1 MSSKQCAEK
10 PYFVI
15 VKKTDTGFSFD
26 NTVTYNSPLA
36 SHSLSQAKGVLHPA
50 LQVTSDWGI
59 TNKSGT
65 ITQLLTGQAGANAL
79 KSSSANRNVILKKEI
94 TSKKTGKK
102 TLVSRFGLLAPS
114 AGSGGGYTLSR
125 VGDRAEGLAVS
136 ELANLLSDLS
146 NSPNSIKVRGS
157 PLEYKRLLDY
167 IQFLMVEKVN
177 NTSNLYLARP
187 NNYHVMDAVYTDGI
201 SLEDAYTGM
210 TETDSTMYNTA
221 YFATG
226 DRTAALASVV
236 RGIPTLYTTGT
247 GDYYNVPITNV
258 IPIIRKILGDMLT
271 GEGFTMPKTSMKNH
285 NNRTQ
290 ELVTPGGRP
299 VITSGPLFAWFLD
312 TRNVGTKTTRKTKE
326 TRTVGSDFHKLS
338 HPLKALV
345 IFYWVFNYPT
355 STGAGVNEQ
364 VAKYF
369 LAILDTFHDFTDHR
383 ATKRFKNIW
392 PESTNPRPHDNAKS
406 KTRNGIRDSN
416 IPSSSEQHKFLVKLL
431 GIDIY
436 RKVGAYNKSITNT
449 IALTNKRDG
458 TSNEGQPA
466 IPVQLRVAHFLYFIT
481 NVLGSQSSR
490 GLIGACED
498 LSRDIMKNMAD
509 NTPVN
514 QPWNFRNPGRK
525 PGENI
530 CKLLEEKK
538 ACVVYDMGSLPT
550 CMKKYTVFHNVGVL
564 DPAADGVL
572 SWGEVVGEDGCV
584 ESSKVKAAKKK
595 QDKKRRESIKVSKSR
610 AERAAKAKA
619 TTAQRIK
626 NEADTA
632 QRKANLNV
640 IKAKQA
646 SNRRATLAL
655 RRGIT
660 GNNKPVNNVRS
671 NKPVNN
677 VRSNKPVNNVRS
689 NLTANFSKLGN
700 MKMNISKGAPR
711 PKMES
716 FNLFLNSPNVNNETV
731 NGLLKKIT
739 LNKGSFIGT
748 NKNTIR
754 NVLNKIIRRNNQPQ
768 NLSMKAGS
776 LKNTMFPNNVRQL
789 RNRP

>member
-15 VKKTDTGFSFD
+15 VEKTDTGFSFD
-26 NTVTYNSPLA
+26 NTVTYKSPLA
-36 SHSLSQAKGVLHPA
+36 THTLSQAKGVLHPA
-50 LQVTSDWGI
+50 LRVTSDWGI
-59 TNKSGT
+59 KNKSGT

-79 KSSSANRNVILKKEI
+79 KSSSANRNVILSKIKTIRKKDKPD
-94 TSKKTGKK
+94 KKV
-102 TLVSRFGLLAPS
+102 LVSRFGLLAPS

-146 NSPNSIKVRGS
+146 NRPNSIKVRGS

-177 NTSNLYLARP
+177 NNVKLYLARP

-201 SLEDAYTGM
+201 SLEAAYDGM

-258 IPIIRKILGDMLT
+258 IPRIRKILADMLT
-271 GEGFTMPKTSMKNH
+271 DKGFTMPKTSMKNH

-290 ELVTPGGRP
+290 KLVTPGGRP

-312 TRNVGTKTTRKTKE
+312 TRNKNEKTDNKG
-326 TRTVGSDFHKLS
+326 TRTVGSNFHE
-338 HPLKALV
+338 LKVEMRALI

-383 ATKRFKNIW
+383 ATNRFKNIW
-392 PESTNPRPHDNAKS
+392 PESKNPRPHDNAKS
-406 KTRNGIRDSN
+406 KTRNGITDSN
-416 IPSSSEQHKFLVKLL
+416 VPSSSEQHKFLVKLL

-436 RKVGAYNKSITNT
+436 RKVNAYNNSIKNT
-449 IALTNKRDG
+449 ITKTNGR
-458 TSNEGQPA
+458 TQIA
-466 IPVQLRVAHFLYFIT
+466 IGLRVAHFLYFIT

-490 GLIGACED
+490 GLIGACEE

-509 NTPVN
+509 NTPIN
-514 QPWNFRNPGRK
+514 RGRNIFKAPNRVE
-525 PGENI
+525 GENI
-530 CKLLEEKK
+530 CELLEKEK

-564 DPAADGVL
+564 DLASDGVL

-584 ESSKVKAAKKK
+584 ESSKVKAAKTK
-595 QDKKRRESIKVSKSR
+595 QRKEREAAKKVSKSR
-610 AERAAKAKA
+610 AERTEKAKQ
-619 TTAQRIK
+619 TRI
-626 NEADTA
+626 
-632 QRKANLNV
+632 QRKANEVTAAKRMANLAV
-640 IKAKQA
+640 IKTKQA

-655 RRGIT
+655 KRGIV
-660 GNNKPVNNVRS
+660 GNNGNNA
-671 NKPVNN
+671 KAKAN
-677 VRSNKPVNNVRS
+677 VGAPPTKRRAQGTGARP
-689 NLTANFSKLGN
+689 NLTVNFSKLGN

-716 FNLFLNSPNVNNETV
+716 FNLFLNSNTVNNDTV
-731 NGLLKKIT
+731 KGLLNKIT
-739 LNKGSFIGT
+739 FNQSRFNGKNKQIV
-748 NKNTIR
+748 R

-776 LKNTMFPNNVRQL
+776 LKNTMFPNNARQP
-789 RNRP
+789 RIRSKQPK

>member
-221 YFATG
+221 DFATG

-247 GDYYNVPITNV
+247 GDYCNVPITKV
-258 IPIIRKILGDMLT
+258 IPRIRKILGDMLT

-285 NNRTQ
+285 KNRTQ

-406 KTRNGIRDSN
+406 KTRNGITDSN
-416 IPSSSEQHKFLVKLL
+416 VPSSSEQHKFLVKLL

-436 RKVGAYNKSITNT
+436 RKVNAYNISIKNT
-449 IALTNKRDG
+449 ITKTNGR
-458 TSNEGQPA
+458 TQIA
-466 IPVQLRVAHFLYFIT
+466 IGLRVAHFLYFIT

-509 NTPVN
+509 NTPIN
-514 QPWNFRNPGRK
+514 QPWNFRNTGRK

-530 CKLLEEKK
+530 CKLLEKEK

-677 VRSNKPVNNVRS
+677 VRSN
-689 NLTANFSKLGN
+689 LTANFSKFERN
-700 MKMNISKGAPR
+700 ATMIQ

-716 FNLFLNSPNVNNETV
+716 FKLFLNSPNVNNETV

>member
-1 MSSKQCAEK
+1 
-10 PYFVI
+10 
-15 VKKTDTGFSFD
+15 
-26 NTVTYNSPLA
+26 
-36 SHSLSQAKGVLHPA
+36 
-50 LQVTSDWGI
+50 
-59 TNKSGT
+59 
-65 ITQLLTGQAGANAL
+65 
-79 KSSSANRNVILKKEI
+79 
-94 TSKKTGKK
+94 
-102 TLVSRFGLLAPS
+102 
-114 AGSGGGYTLSR
+114 
-125 VGDRAEGLAVS
+125 
-136 ELANLLSDLS
+136 
-146 NSPNSIKVRGS
+146 
-157 PLEYKRLLDY
+157 
-167 IQFLMVEKVN
+167 
-177 NTSNLYLARP
+177 
-187 NNYHVMDAVYTDGI
+187 
-201 SLEDAYTGM
+201 M
-210 TETDSTMYNTA
+210 T
-221 YFATG
+221 
-226 DRTAALASVV
+226 
-236 RGIPTLYTTGT
+236 
-247 GDYYNVPITNV
+247 
-258 IPIIRKILGDMLT
+258 
-271 GEGFTMPKTSMKNH
+271 NH
-285 NNRTQ
+285 NNRIQ
-290 ELVTPGGRP
+290 ELVTPDGRP

-312 TRNVGTKTTRKTKE
+312 TRNKSEKTNNKE
-326 TRTVGSDFHKLS
+326 TRTIGSNFHGLS
-338 HPLKALV
+338 HKLKALI

-364 VAKYF
+364 VVKYF
-369 LAILDTFHDFTDHR
+369 LAILDTFHDFSDHR
-383 ATKRFKNIW
+383 ATNRFKNIW
-392 PESTNPRPHDNAKS
+392 PESSNTTPHENAKS
-406 KTRNGIRDSN
+406 KTRNGITDSN
-416 IPSSSEQHKFLVKLL
+416 VPSSSEQHKFLVKLL

-436 RKVGAYNKSITNT
+436 RKVNAYNNSIKNT
-449 IALTNKRDG
+449 ITKTNGR
-458 TSNEGQPA
+458 TQIA
-466 IPVQLRVAHFLYFIT
+466 IGLRVAHFLYFIT

-509 NTPVN
+509 NTPIN
-514 QPWNFRNPGRK
+514 RGRNIFKAPNRVE
-525 PGENI
+525 GENI
-530 CKLLEEKK
+530 CKLLEKEK

-564 DPAADGVL
+564 DLATDGVL

-660 GNNKPVNNVRS
+660 GNNAKAKANVGAPPTKRRAQGTGAR
-671 NKPVNN
+671 P
-677 VRSNKPVNNVRS
+677 
-689 NLTANFSKLGN
+689 NLTANFSKFERN
-700 MKMNISKGAPR
+700 ATMIQ

-716 FNLFLNSPNVNNETV
+716 FKLFLNSPNVNNETV

>member
-1 MSSKQCAEK
+1 MSSKQCVEK

-59 TNKSGT
+59 NNKSGT
-65 ITQLLTGQAGANAL
+65 ITQMLTGQAGANAL
-79 KSSSANRNVILKKEI
+79 QSSSENRNVILKKEI

-285 NNRTQ
+285 KNRTQ

-481 NVLGSQSSR
+481 NLLGSHPSR
-490 GLIGACED
+490 GLIGKCEE
-498 LSRDIMKNMAD
+498 LSRDIMIKLSND
-509 NTPVN
+509 ESVN
-514 QPWNFRNPGRK
+514 QPWNSRNPGRE
-525 PGENI
+525 PGQNI
-530 CKLLEEKK
+530 CKTLLEGKN
-538 ACVVYDMGSLPT
+538 ACLVIDAINGSVPA
-550 CMKKYTVFHNVGVL
+550 CMKKYSVFHNVGLL
-564 DPAADGVL
+564 DPADKGVL
-572 SWGEVVGEDGCV
+572 PWGEVVGEGGCV
-584 ESSKVKAAKKK
+584 ESARVKAAKKK
-595 QDKKRRESIKVSKSR
+595 IAKERMAAKQASKTK

-619 TTAQRIK
+619 TTAQRMK
-626 NEADTA
+626 NEAVEKK
-632 QRKANLNV
+632 RKANSEA
-640 IKAKQA
+640 IKAKKA
-646 SNRRATLAL
+646 SNRRKASAEK
-655 RRGIT
+655 RGTVVI
-660 GNNKPVNNVRS
+660 NNKNNSNSNSNNNRKNNSNSNSNNNNNNARPNNPVNNVRP
-671 NKPVNN
+671 NKPPNMQSFKLYLNAGN
-677 VRSNKPVNNVRS
+677 V
-689 NLTANFSKLGN
+689 T
-700 MKMNISKGAPR
+700 
-711 PKMES
+711 
-716 FNLFLNSPNVNNETV
+716 NETV
-731 NGLLKKIT
+731 KGLLNQIT
-739 LNKGSFIGT
+739 FNRSKYIGT

-754 NVLNKIIRRNNQPQ
+754 NVLNKVIRLNKNDNLNRKARN
-768 NLSMKAGS
+768 
-776 LKNTMFPNNVRQL
+776 LKSTMFANNNRQL
-789 RNRP
+789 RTRS

>member
-271 GEGFTMPKTSMKNH
+271 GEGFTMPKTSMKNYK
-285 NNRTQ
+285 NRTQ

-406 KTRNGIRDSN
+406 KTRNGITDSN
-416 IPSSSEQHKFLVKLL
+416 VPSSSEQHKFLVKLL

-436 RKVGAYNKSITNT
+436 RKVNAYNNSIKNT
-449 IALTNKRDG
+449 ITKTNGR
-458 TSNEGQPA
+458 TQIA
-466 IPVQLRVAHFLYFIT
+466 IGLRVAHFLYFIT

-509 NTPVN
+509 NTPIN
-514 QPWNFRNPGRK
+514 QPWNFRNTGRK

-530 CKLLEEKK
+530 CKLLEKEK

-677 VRSNKPVNNVRS
+677 VRSN
-689 NLTANFSKLGN
+689 LTANFSKLGN

>member
-1 MSSKQCAEK
+1 MSSKQCVEK

-59 TNKSGT
+59 NNKSGT
-65 ITQLLTGQAGANAL
+65 ITQMLTGQAGANAL
-79 KSSSANRNVILKKEI
+79 QSSSENRNVILKKEI

-114 AGSGGGYTLSR
+114 RGSGGGYTLSR

-146 NSPNSIKVRGS
+146 KRPNSIKVRGS

-177 NTSNLYLARP
+177 NNKKLYLARP

-201 SLEDAYTGM
+201 SLEAAYTGM

-236 RGIPTLYTTGT
+236 RGIPTLFTDGN
-247 GDYYNVPITNV
+247 GNYYNVPITNV
-258 IPIIRKILGDMLT
+258 IPRIRKILGDMLKR
-271 GEGFTMPKTSMKNH
+271 EGFTMPKTSMTNH
-285 NNRTQ
+285 NNRIQ
-290 ELVTPGGRP
+290 ELVTPDGRP

-312 TRNVGTKTTRKTKE
+312 TRNKSEKIDNKG
-326 TRTVGSDFHKLS
+326 TRTIGSNFHGLS
-338 HPLKALV
+338 QKLKALI

-364 VAKYF
+364 VVKYF
-369 LAILDTFHDFTDHR
+369 LAILDTFHDFSDHR
-383 ATKRFKNIW
+383 ATNRFKNIW
-392 PESTNPRPHDNAKS
+392 PESSNTTPHENAKS
-406 KTRNGIRDSN
+406 KTRNGITDSN
-416 IPSSSEQHKFLVKLL
+416 VPSSSEQHKFLVKLL

-436 RKVGAYNKSITNT
+436 RKVNAYNNSIKNT
-449 IALTNKRDG
+449 ITKTNGR
-458 TSNEGQPA
+458 TQIA
-466 IPVQLRVAHFLYFIT
+466 IGLRVAHFLYFIT

-509 NTPVN
+509 NTPIN
-514 QPWNFRNPGRK
+514 RGRNIFKAPNRVE
-525 PGENI
+525 GENI
-530 CKLLEEKK
+530 CKLLEKEK

-564 DPAADGVL
+564 DPATDGVL

>member
-1 MSSKQCAEK
+1 MSSKQCVEK

-59 TNKSGT
+59 NNKSGT
-65 ITQLLTGQAGANAL
+65 ITQMLTGQAGANAL

-114 AGSGGGYTLSR
+114 RGSGGGYTLSR

-146 NSPNSIKVRGS
+146 KRPNSIKVRGS

-177 NTSNLYLARP
+177 NNKKLYLARP

-201 SLEDAYTGM
+201 SLEAAYTGM

-236 RGIPTLYTTGT
+236 RGIPTLFTDGN
-247 GDYYNVPITNV
+247 GNYYNVPITNV
-258 IPIIRKILGDMLT
+258 IPRIRKILGDMLKR
-271 GEGFTMPKTSMKNH
+271 EGFTMPKTSMTNH
-285 NNRTQ
+285 NNRIQ
-290 ELVTPGGRP
+290 ELVTPDGRP

-312 TRNVGTKTTRKTKE
+312 TRNKSEKTNNKG
-326 TRTVGSDFHKLS
+326 TRTIGSNFHGLS
-338 HPLKALV
+338 QKLKALI

-364 VAKYF
+364 VVKYF
-369 LAILDTFHDFTDHR
+369 LAILDTFHDFSDHR
-383 ATKRFKNIW
+383 ATNRFKNIW
-392 PESTNPRPHDNAKS
+392 PESSNTTPHENAKS
-406 KTRNGIRDSN
+406 KTRNGITDSN
-416 IPSSSEQHKFLVKLL
+416 VPSSSEQHKFLVKLL

-436 RKVGAYNKSITNT
+436 RKVNAYNNSIKNT
-449 IALTNKRDG
+449 ITKTNGR
-458 TSNEGQPA
+458 TQIA
-466 IPVQLRVAHFLYFIT
+466 IGLRVAHFLYFIT

-509 NTPVN
+509 NTPIN
-514 QPWNFRNPGRK
+514 QPWNFRNTGRK

-530 CKLLEEKK
+530 CKLLEKEK

-564 DPAADGVL
+564 DPATDGVL

-655 RRGIT
+655 RRGIV
-660 GNNKPVNNVRS
+660 GNNAKAKANVEAKARAR
-671 NKPVNN
+671 P
-677 VRSNKPVNNVRS
+677 

>member
-1 MSSKQCAEK
+1 M
-10 PYFVI
+10 
-15 VKKTDTGFSFD
+15 
-26 NTVTYNSPLA
+26 
-36 SHSLSQAKGVLHPA
+36 
-50 LQVTSDWGI
+50 
-59 TNKSGT
+59 
-65 ITQLLTGQAGANAL
+65 LTGQAGANAL
-79 KSSSANRNVILKKEI
+79 QSSSENRNVILKKEI

-114 AGSGGGYTLSR
+114 RGSGGGYTLSR

-146 NSPNSIKVRGS
+146 KRPNSIKVRGS

-258 IPIIRKILGDMLT
+258 IPRIRKILGDMLKR
-271 GEGFTMPKTSMKNH
+271 EGFTMPKTSMTNH
-285 NNRTQ
+285 NNRIQ
-290 ELVTPGGRP
+290 ELVTPDGRP

-312 TRNVGTKTTRKTKE
+312 TRNKSEKIDNKG
-326 TRTVGSDFHKLS
+326 TRTIGSNFHG
-338 HPLKALV
+338 LKVELRALI

-364 VAKYF
+364 VVKYF
-369 LAILDTFHDFTDHR
+369 LAILDTFHDFSDHR
-383 ATKRFKNIW
+383 ATNRFKNIW
-392 PESTNPRPHDNAKS
+392 PESSNTTPHDNAKS
-406 KTRNGIRDSN
+406 KTRNGITDSN
-416 IPSSSEQHKFLVKLL
+416 VPSSSEQHKFLVKLL

-436 RKVGAYNKSITNT
+436 RKVNAYNNSIKNT
-449 IALTNKRDG
+449 ITKTNGR
-458 TSNEGQPA
+458 TQIA
-466 IPVQLRVAHFLYFIT
+466 IGLRVAHFLYFIT

-509 NTPVN
+509 NTPIN
-514 QPWNFRNPGRK
+514 QPWNFRNTGRK

-564 DPAADGVL
+564 DPATDGVL

-677 VRSNKPVNNVRS
+677 VRSN
-689 NLTANFSKLGN
+689 LTANFSKLGN

-716 FNLFLNSPNVNNETV
+716 FNLFLNSNTVNNDTV
-731 NGLLKKIT
+731 KGLLNKIT
-739 LNKGSFIGT
+739 FNQSRFIGK
-748 NKNTIR
+748 NKQIVR

-768 NLSMKAGS
+768 NLNSVARNLKA
-776 LKNTMFPNNVRQL
+776 KMFANNVRQL

>member
-177 NTSNLYLARP
+177 NNKKLYLARP

-201 SLEDAYTGM
+201 SLEAAYTGM

-258 IPIIRKILGDMLT
+258 IPRIRKILGDMLKR
-271 GEGFTMPKTSMKNH
+271 EGFTMPKTSMTNH
-285 NNRTQ
+285 NNRIQ
-290 ELVTPGGRP
+290 ELVTPDGRP

-312 TRNVGTKTTRKTKE
+312 TRNKSEKTNNKG
-326 TRTVGSDFHKLS
+326 TRTIGSNFHGLS
-338 HPLKALV
+338 QKLKALI

-364 VAKYF
+364 VVKYF
-369 LAILDTFHDFTDHR
+369 LAILDTFHDFSDHR
-383 ATKRFKNIW
+383 ATNRFKNIW
-392 PESTNPRPHDNAKS
+392 PESSNTTPHENAKS
-406 KTRNGIRDSN
+406 KTRNGITDSN
-416 IPSSSEQHKFLVKLL
+416 VPSSSEQHKFLVKLL

-436 RKVGAYNKSITNT
+436 RKVNAYNNSIKNT
-449 IALTNKRDG
+449 ITKTNGR
-458 TSNEGQPA
+458 TQIA
-466 IPVQLRVAHFLYFIT
+466 IGLRVAHFLYFIT

-509 NTPVN
+509 NTPIN
-514 QPWNFRNPGRK
+514 QPWNFRNTGRK

-564 DPAADGVL
+564 DPATDGVL

-660 GNNKPVNNVRS
+660 GN

>member
-1 MSSKQCAEK
+1 MSSKQCTEK

-59 TNKSGT
+59 NNKSGT
-65 ITQLLTGQAGANAL
+65 ITQMLTGQAGANAL
-79 KSSSANRNVILKKEI
+79 QSSSENRNVILKKEI

-114 AGSGGGYTLSR
+114 RGSGGGYTLSR

-146 NSPNSIKVRGS
+146 KRPNSIKVRGS

-177 NTSNLYLARP
+177 NNKKLYLARP

-201 SLEDAYTGM
+201 SLEAAYTGM

-236 RGIPTLYTTGT
+236 RGIPTLFTDGN
-247 GDYYNVPITNV
+247 GNYYNVPITNV
-258 IPIIRKILGDMLT
+258 IPRIRKILGDMLKR
-271 GEGFTMPKTSMKNH
+271 EGFTMPKTSMTNH
-285 NNRTQ
+285 NNRIQ
-290 ELVTPGGRP
+290 ELVTPDGRP

-364 VAKYF
+364 VVKYF
-369 LAILDTFHDFTDHR
+369 LAILDTFHDFSDHR
-383 ATKRFKNIW
+383 ATNRFKNIW
-392 PESTNPRPHDNAKS
+392 PESSNTTPHENAKS
-406 KTRNGIRDSN
+406 KTRNGITDSN
-416 IPSSSEQHKFLVKLL
+416 VPSSSEQHKFLVKLL

-436 RKVGAYNKSITNT
+436 RKVNAYNNSIKNT
-449 IALTNKRDG
+449 ITKTNGR
-458 TSNEGQPA
+458 TQIA
-466 IPVQLRVAHFLYFIT
+466 IGLRVAHFLYFIT

-509 NTPVN
+509 NTPIN
-514 QPWNFRNPGRK
+514 RGRNIFKAPNRVE
-525 PGENI
+525 GENI
-530 CKLLEEKK
+530 CKLLEKEK

-564 DPAADGVL
+564 DPATDGVL

-660 GNNKPVNNVRS
+660 GNNAKAKANVGAPPTKRRAQGTGAR
-671 NKPVNN
+671 P
-677 VRSNKPVNNVRS
+677 
-689 NLTANFSKLGN
+689 NLTANFSKFERN
-700 MKMNISKGAPR
+700 ATMIQ

-716 FNLFLNSPNVNNETV
+716 FKLFLNSPNVNNETV

>member
-406 KTRNGIRDSN
+406 KTRNGITDSN
-416 IPSSSEQHKFLVKLL
+416 VPSSSEQHKFLVKLL

-436 RKVGAYNKSITNT
+436 RKVNAYNNSIKNT
-449 IALTNKRDG
+449 ITKTNGR
-458 TSNEGQPA
+458 TQIA
-466 IPVQLRVAHFLYFIT
+466 IGLRVAHFLYFIT

-509 NTPVN
+509 NTPIN
-514 QPWNFRNPGRK
+514 RGRNIFKAPNRVE
-525 PGENI
+525 GENI
-530 CKLLEEKK
+530 CKLLEKEK

-671 NKPVNN
+671 N
-677 VRSNKPVNNVRS
+677 
-689 NLTANFSKLGN
+689 LTANFSKLGN

-789 RNRP
+789 RNRSKQPK

>member
-1 MSSKQCAEK
+1 MSSKQCTEK

-59 TNKSGT
+59 NNKSGT

-79 KSSSANRNVILKKEI
+79 KSSSANRNVILSKIRTIRKKDKPD
-94 TSKKTGKK
+94 KKV
-102 TLVSRFGLLAPS
+102 LVSRFGLLAPS
-114 AGSGGGYTLSR
+114 PGSGGGYTLSR

-146 NSPNSIKVRGS
+146 KRPNSIKVRGS

-177 NTSNLYLARP
+177 NNKKLYLARP

-258 IPIIRKILGDMLT
+258 IPRIRKILGDMLKH
-271 GEGFTMPKTSMKNH
+271 EGFTMPKTSMTNH
-285 NNRTQ
+285 KNRTQ
-290 ELVTPGGRP
+290 ELVTPDGRP

-312 TRNVGTKTTRKTKE
+312 TRNKSEKIDNKG
-326 TRTVGSDFHKLS
+326 TRTIGSNFHG
-338 HPLKALV
+338 LKVELRALI

-364 VAKYF
+364 VVKYF
-369 LAILDTFHDFTDHR
+369 LAILDTFHDFSDHR
-383 ATKRFKNIW
+383 ATNRFKNIW
-392 PESTNPRPHDNAKS
+392 PESSNTTPHDNAKS
-406 KTRNGIRDSN
+406 KTRNGITDSN
-416 IPSSSEQHKFLVKLL
+416 VPSSSEQHKFLVKLL

-436 RKVGAYNKSITNT
+436 RKVNAYNNSIKNT
-449 IALTNKRDG
+449 ITKTNGR
-458 TSNEGQPA
+458 TQIA
-466 IPVQLRVAHFLYFIT
+466 IGLRVAHFLYFIT

-509 NTPVN
+509 NTPIN
-514 QPWNFRNPGRK
+514 QPWNFRNPGRE

-530 CKLLEEKK
+530 CKLLEKEK
-538 ACVVYDMGSLPT
+538 ACIVYDMGSLPT
-550 CMKKYTVFHNVGVL
+550 CMKKYTVFHNVGAL
-564 DPAADGVL
+564 DLATDGVL

-584 ESSKVKAAKKK
+584 ESSKVKTAKKK
-595 QDKKRRESIKVSKSR
+595 QAKEREAAKKVSKSR
-610 AERAAKAKA
+610 AERTEKAKQTRIQRQTNEVA
-619 TTAQRIK
+619 TAK
-626 NEADTA
+626 
-632 QRKANLNV
+632 RKANLAA
-640 IKAKQA
+640 IKTKQA

-655 RRGIT
+655 RRGIM
-660 GNNKPVNNVRS
+660 GNNAKANNG
-671 NKPVNN
+671 NN
-677 VRSNKPVNNVRS
+677 AKAKANVGAPPTKRRAQGTGALP

-716 FNLFLNSPNVNNETV
+716 FNLFLNSNTV
-731 NGLLKKIT
+731 TNDTVKGLLNKIT
-739 LNKGSFIGT
+739 SNQSRFNGKNKQIV
-748 NKNTIR
+748 R

-768 NLSMKAGS
+768 NLNSVARNLKA
-776 LKNTMFPNNVRQL
+776 KMFANNVRQL

>member
-1 MSSKQCAEK
+1 
-10 PYFVI
+10 
-15 VKKTDTGFSFD
+15 
-26 NTVTYNSPLA
+26 
-36 SHSLSQAKGVLHPA
+36 
-50 LQVTSDWGI
+50 
-59 TNKSGT
+59 
-65 ITQLLTGQAGANAL
+65 
-79 KSSSANRNVILKKEI
+79 
-94 TSKKTGKK
+94 
-102 TLVSRFGLLAPS
+102 
-114 AGSGGGYTLSR
+114 
-125 VGDRAEGLAVS
+125 
-136 ELANLLSDLS
+136 
-146 NSPNSIKVRGS
+146 
-157 PLEYKRLLDY
+157 
-167 IQFLMVEKVN
+167 
-177 NTSNLYLARP
+177 
-187 NNYHVMDAVYTDGI
+187 
-201 SLEDAYTGM
+201 
-210 TETDSTMYNTA
+210 MYNTA

-406 KTRNGIRDSN
+406 KTRNGITDSN
-416 IPSSSEQHKFLVKLL
+416 VPSSSEQHKFLVKLL

-436 RKVGAYNKSITNT
+436 RKVNAYNNSIKNT
-449 IALTNKRDG
+449 ITKTNGR
-458 TSNEGQPA
+458 TQIA
-466 IPVQLRVAHFLYFIT
+466 IGLRVAHFLYFIT

-509 NTPVN
+509 NTPIN
-514 QPWNFRNPGRK
+514 QPWNFRNTGRK

-655 RRGIT
+655 RRGIV
-660 GNNKPVNNVRS
+660 GNNAKANNGK
-671 NKPVNN
+671 NAKAKAN
-677 VRSNKPVNNVRS
+677 VGAPPTKRRAQGTGARP
-689 NLTANFSKLGN
+689 NLTANFSKFERN
-700 MKMNISKGAPR
+700 ATMIQ

-716 FNLFLNSPNVNNETV
+716 FKLFLNSPNVNNETV

>member
-1 MSSKQCAEK
+1 
-10 PYFVI
+10 
-15 VKKTDTGFSFD
+15 
-26 NTVTYNSPLA
+26 
-36 SHSLSQAKGVLHPA
+36 
-50 LQVTSDWGI
+50 
-59 TNKSGT
+59 
-65 ITQLLTGQAGANAL
+65 
-79 KSSSANRNVILKKEI
+79 
-94 TSKKTGKK
+94 
-102 TLVSRFGLLAPS
+102 
-114 AGSGGGYTLSR
+114 
-125 VGDRAEGLAVS
+125 
-136 ELANLLSDLS
+136 
-146 NSPNSIKVRGS
+146 
-157 PLEYKRLLDY
+157 
-167 IQFLMVEKVN
+167 
-177 NTSNLYLARP
+177 
-187 NNYHVMDAVYTDGI
+187 
-201 SLEDAYTGM
+201 
-210 TETDSTMYNTA
+210 
-221 YFATG
+221 
-226 DRTAALASVV
+226 
-236 RGIPTLYTTGT
+236 
-247 GDYYNVPITNV
+247 
-258 IPIIRKILGDMLT
+258 MLT
-271 GEGFTMPKTSMKNH
+271 GEGFTMPKTSMKNYK
-285 NNRTQ
+285 NRTQ

-677 VRSNKPVNNVRS
+677 VRSN
-689 NLTANFSKLGN
+689 LTANFSKLGN

-789 RNRP
+789 RNRSKQPK

>member
-59 TNKSGT
+59 KNKSGT

-79 KSSSANRNVILKKEI
+79 KSSSANRNVILSKIKTIRKKDKPD
-94 TSKKTGKK
+94 KKV
-102 TLVSRFGLLAPS
+102 LVSRFGLLAPS

-146 NSPNSIKVRGS
+146 NRPNSIKVRGS

-177 NTSNLYLARP
+177 NNKKLYLARP
-187 NNYHVMDAVYTDGI
+187 NNYRVMDAVYTDGI

-258 IPIIRKILGDMLT
+258 IPRIRKILADMLT
-271 GEGFTMPKTSMKNH
+271 DKGFTMPKTSMKNH

-299 VITSGPLFAWFLD
+299 VITSSPLFAWFLD

-326 TRTVGSDFHKLS
+326 TRTVGTDFHG
-338 HPLKALV
+338 LKVELRALI

-383 ATKRFKNIW
+383 ATNRFKNIW
-392 PESTNPRPHDNAKS
+392 PESKNPRPHENAKS
-406 KTRNGIRDSN
+406 KTRNGITDSN
-416 IPSSSEQHKFLVKLL
+416 VPSSSEQHKFLVKLL

-436 RKVGAYNKSITNT
+436 RKVNAYNNSIKNT
-449 IALTNKRDG
+449 ITKTNGR
-458 TSNEGQPA
+458 TQIA
-466 IPVQLRVAHFLYFIT
+466 IGLRVAHFLYFIT

-490 GLIGACED
+490 GLIGACEE
-498 LSRDIMKNMAD
+498 LSRDIMENMAD
-509 NTPVN
+509 NTPIN
-514 QPWNFRNPGRK
+514 RGRNIFKAPNRVE
-525 PGENI
+525 GENI

-584 ESSKVKAAKKK
+584 ESAKVKAAKTK
-595 QDKKRRESIKVSKSR
+595 QRKEREAAKKVSKSR
-610 AERAAKAKA
+610 AERTEKAKQTRIQRKANEVTAAK
-619 TTAQRIK
+619 
-626 NEADTA
+626 
-632 QRKANLNV
+632 RKANLNV
-640 IKAKQA
+640 IKTKQA

-655 RRGIT
+655 KRGIV
-660 GNNKPVNNVRS
+660 GNNKPVNKPVNNVRPNKPV

-677 VRSNKPVNNVRS
+677 ARP
-689 NLTANFSKLGN
+689 NLTTNFSKLGN

-716 FNLFLNSPNVNNETV
+716 FNLFLISNTV
-731 NGLLKKIT
+731 TNDTVKGLLNKIT
-739 LNKGSFIGT
+739 FNQSRFNGKNKQIV
-748 NKNTIR
+748 R

-768 NLSMKAGS
+768 NLNSVARNLKA
-776 LKNTMFPNNVRQL
+776 KMFANNVRQL

>member
-1 MSSKQCAEK
+1 MSSKQCTEK

-59 TNKSGT
+59 NNKSGT

-79 KSSSANRNVILKKEI
+79 KSSSANRNVILSKIRTIRKKDKPD
-94 TSKKTGKK
+94 KKV
-102 TLVSRFGLLAPS
+102 LVSRFGLLAPS
-114 AGSGGGYTLSR
+114 PGSGGGYTLSR

-146 NSPNSIKVRGS
+146 KRPNSIKVRGS

-177 NTSNLYLARP
+177 NNKKLYLARP

-258 IPIIRKILGDMLT
+258 IPRIRKILGDMLKH
-271 GEGFTMPKTSMKNH
+271 EGFTMPKTSMTNH
-285 NNRTQ
+285 KNRTQ
-290 ELVTPGGRP
+290 ELVTPDGRP

-312 TRNVGTKTTRKTKE
+312 TRNKSEKIDNKG
-326 TRTVGSDFHKLS
+326 TRTIGSNFHG
-338 HPLKALV
+338 LKVELRALI

-364 VAKYF
+364 VVKYF
-369 LAILDTFHDFTDHR
+369 LAILDTFHDFSDHR
-383 ATKRFKNIW
+383 ATNRFKNIW
-392 PESTNPRPHDNAKS
+392 PESSNTTPHDNAKS
-406 KTRNGIRDSN
+406 KTRNGITDSN
-416 IPSSSEQHKFLVKLL
+416 VPSSSEQHKFLVKLL

-436 RKVGAYNKSITNT
+436 RKVNAYNNSIKNT
-449 IALTNKRDG
+449 ITKTNGR
-458 TSNEGQPA
+458 TQIA
-466 IPVQLRVAHFLYFIT
+466 IGLRVAHFLYFIT
-481 NVLGSQSSR
+481 NVLGSHSSR

-509 NTPVN
+509 NTPIN

-538 ACVVYDMGSLPT
+538 ACIVYDMGSLPT
-550 CMKKYTVFHNVGVL
+550 CMKKYTVFHNVGAL

-584 ESSKVKAAKKK
+584 ESSKVKTAKKK
-595 QDKKRRESIKVSKSR
+595 QAKEREAAKKVSKSR
-610 AERAAKAKA
+610 AERTEKAKQTRIQRQTNEVA
-619 TTAQRIK
+619 TAK
-626 NEADTA
+626 
-632 QRKANLNV
+632 RKANLAA
-640 IKAKQA
+640 IKTKQA

-655 RRGIT
+655 RRGIM
-660 GNNKPVNNVRS
+660 GNNAKANNG
-671 NKPVNN
+671 NN
-677 VRSNKPVNNVRS
+677 AKAKANVGAPPTKRRAQGTGALP

-716 FNLFLNSPNVNNETV
+716 FNLFLNSNTV
-731 NGLLKKIT
+731 TNDTVKGLLNKIT
-739 LNKGSFIGT
+739 SNQSRFNGKNKQIV
-748 NKNTIR
+748 R

-768 NLSMKAGS
+768 NLNSVARNLKA
-776 LKNTMFPNNVRQL
+776 KMFANNVRQL